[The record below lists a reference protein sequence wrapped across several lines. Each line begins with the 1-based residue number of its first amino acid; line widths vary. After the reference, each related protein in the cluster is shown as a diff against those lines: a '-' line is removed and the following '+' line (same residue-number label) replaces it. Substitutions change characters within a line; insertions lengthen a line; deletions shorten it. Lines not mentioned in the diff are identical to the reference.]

1 MNSALSYLFFIRA
14 RGFATRVETSVL
26 NAEAQD
32 RAPSFSVFKN
42 LQPIV
47 DNLCYV
53 GTTGFR
59 GQLFRIYMNSSAYLK
74 RKFEVKNIDSSF
86 FKTMLIKHTIMGLN
100 DNELNKLVGVVSV
113 FWTQWKW
120 FKIDLILDHT
130 AQIRSDQS
138 LSCVRLFVTP

>member
-1 MNSALSYLFFIRA
+1 MLHRSEGGGPAGISLLCLPR
-14 RGFATRVETSVL
+14 RPH
-26 NAEAQD
+26 EAPVNH
-32 RAPSFSVFKN
+32 AGGP
-42 LQPIV
+42 P
-47 DNLCYV
+47 
-53 GTTGFR
+53 G
-59 GQLFRIYMNSSAYLK
+59 M
-74 RKFEVKNIDSSF
+74 KNIDSSF